1 MTTIAVI
8 VGSIRKESI
17 NLKLAKALA
26 KLAGNLDQPLTFEFL
41 NIAALPLYNEDL
53 WENPPQAVLDFKASV
68 KNADGVLLVSPEYNR
83 SITAPLKNALDWGSR
98 PYGDSVWPKKPVGI
112 VGASPGKAGAIVA
125 QTLLRSIL
133 VGLDTRVL
141 AQPEVFLQFEKDAFA
156 ENHDVVNEHTR
167 EFLNKY
173 VTALAGWVAE
183 HTQAK

>member
-8 VGSIRKESI
+8 VGSLRQDSI

-26 KLAGNLDQPLTFEFL
+26 KLAAGLEQPLNFEFL

-53 WENPPQAVLDFKASV
+53 WSSPPQAVLDFKAAV

-98 PYGDSVWPKKPVGI
+98 PFGDSVWPKKPVGI

-133 VGLDTRVL
+133 VGLDTRLL
-141 AQPEVFLQFEKDAFA
+141 AQPEVFLQFEKEVFA
-156 ENHDVVNEHTR
+156 DNDDVVNERTR

-173 VTALAGWVAE
+173 VKALAQWVAE
-183 HTQAK
+183 HSA